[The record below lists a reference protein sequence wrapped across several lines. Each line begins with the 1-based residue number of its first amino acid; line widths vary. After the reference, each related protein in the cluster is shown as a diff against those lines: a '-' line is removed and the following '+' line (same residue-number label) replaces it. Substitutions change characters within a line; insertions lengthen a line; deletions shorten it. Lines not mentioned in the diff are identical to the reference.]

1 MNDLETHIAATFPLY
16 LANGIA
22 QLMALPVPM
31 VCVGSHPTRHFPIF
45 TPKGKAPFDVAGWT
59 LGYDS
64 GGVFIGVELKQ
75 SQRKESLAIVAPGR
89 DGAGVEYH
97 QLVSLY
103 ELHEAGGVARL
114 VWENGGELR
123 VLKGRAIVNA
133 YLTYEEARKVEARG
147 HDPARGAKS
156 IPWDKFE
163 PVGLDQ
169 RTGQDW
175 LAL

>member
-1 MNDLETHIAATFPLY
+1 M
-16 LANGIA
+16 
-22 QLMALPVPM
+22 MALPVPM
-31 VCVGSHPTRHFPIF
+31 VHCGSHPTRHFPIF
-45 TPKGKAPFDVAGWT
+45 TPKGKAPFDLAGFT
-59 LGYDS
+59 LANGLRSGAEYSPLDGQ

-75 SQRKESLAIVAPGR
+75 TQRRESLPIVAPEG
-89 DGAGVEYH
+89 DSHGLEYH

-103 ELHEAGGVARL
+103 ELHEAGGVARV

-133 YLTYEEARKVEARG
+133 YLIFEEALKVEARG
-147 HDPARGAKS
+147 HDAARGVKS

-163 PVGLDQ
+163 AVRLDQ